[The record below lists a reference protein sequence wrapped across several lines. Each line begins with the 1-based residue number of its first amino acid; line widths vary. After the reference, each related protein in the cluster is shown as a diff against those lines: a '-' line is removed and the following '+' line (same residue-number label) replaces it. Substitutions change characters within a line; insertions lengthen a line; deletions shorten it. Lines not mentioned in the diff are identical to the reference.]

1 MLPKEFANKSRK
13 VIDWAKSSRA
23 DLLCKLHRTKV
34 ICPKSN
40 MSSGW
45 GSDVA
50 GSDKRSVHAYLAGK
64 GDLRTVWWNLYS
76 GVYQLAVVGS
86 SLEDAMY
93 SFHRFHHTL
102 TLFRLSY
109 LIEVRTTVEELR
121 RDGVIAT
128 VYKRAIAPA
137 ERH

>member
-1 MLPKEFANKSRK
+1 MLPKEFGNKSIK
-13 VIDWAKSSRA
+13 KIDWAKISRA
-23 DLLCKLHRTKV
+23 DLSRELQREKV
-34 ICPKSN
+34 EFPKSS
-40 MSSGW
+40 MSSGS

-76 GVYQLAVVGS
+76 SVYQLVVVGS
-86 SLEDAMY
+86 NLEDAMY

-102 TLFRLSY
+102 TLFKLNY
-109 LIEVRTTVEELR
+109 LIEVKTTTEDLKR
-121 RDGVIAT
+121 HGVIAT

-137 ERH
+137 ERR

>member
-1 MLPKEFANKSRK
+1 MLPKEFANKSIK
-13 VIDWAKSSRA
+13 EIDWAKSSRT
-23 DLLCKLHRTKV
+23 DLLRKLHKEKV
-34 ICPKSN
+34 MRPKSN
-40 MSSGW
+40 MSNGW

-50 GSDKRSVHAYLAGK
+50 GNDKRSVHAYLAGK

-76 GVYQLAVVGS
+76 GVYQIVVAGS
-86 SLEDAMY
+86 NLEDAMY

-102 TLFRLSY
+102 TLFKLNY
-109 LIEVRTTVEELR
+109 LIEARTTVEDLR
-121 RDGVIAT
+121 HHGVIAT